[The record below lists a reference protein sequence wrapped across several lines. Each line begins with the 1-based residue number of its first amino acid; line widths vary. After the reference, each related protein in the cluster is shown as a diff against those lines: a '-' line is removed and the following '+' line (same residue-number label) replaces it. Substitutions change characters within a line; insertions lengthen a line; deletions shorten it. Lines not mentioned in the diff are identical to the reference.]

1 MTAELPR
8 PHVETRGRSNASAS
22 RRRVIDTAGAGSS
35 ATVGSVIAERGGG
48 SDAARDDKGGVR

>member
-22 RRRVIDTAGAGSS
+22 RGRVIDTASAGNS
-35 ATVGSVIAERGGG
+35 AMVGSVIAERGGG
-48 SDAARDDKGGVR
+48 SGVARDDKGGVR